1 MKRNSTNKMSK
12 EIQILKNEFYMEINF
27 QLLIGEIEIIE
38 EYRNS
43 KRALLKWKFF
53 KLGITRFAQNYMDSI
68 QTLLN
73 GRGHVISKSGKEL
86 IGFVI
91 HNTNKVQ
98 NEIRSKVNEYIME
111 CTGNSRMFSG
121 EN

>member
-1 MKRNSTNKMSK
+1 MAKSKQSIIVGTSTD
-12 EIQILKNEFYMEINF
+12 
-27 QLLIGEIEIIE
+27 IGKTFVTCKIIE